1 MIEKLIIFINWVIGA
16 LAIGFCLVSGSVVG
30 EEGLSQ
36 GAVKQTMVSAVE
48 VIARHQEG
56 MRNASGTADF
66 VTFSRNPNDMKK
78 ALKVQSVPQ
87 GDFTLEAF
95 EDSDAA
101 VGKFLVIRAIVS
113 SESIRN
119 DRAQPL
125 IYQKIIPADGGA
137 TRGEWVPLSN
147 VSYGLKLF

>member
-1 MIEKLIIFINWVIGA
+1 
-16 LAIGFCLVSGSVVG
+16 
-30 EEGLSQ
+30 
-36 GAVKQTMVSAVE
+36 MVSAVE